1 MLTENKKD
9 FIKFMLNCNVLQF
22 GNFTTKSGRQTPY
35 FINTGNY
42 KTGKQLQILSEFIA
56 NEIVTSKCRFDACF
70 GPAYKGIPLVV
81 GCCEALFRKY
91 DIDKPFFFNRKEKKD
106 HGEGGF
112 LIGYTPKT
120 DDRII
125 IIEDVLTAGTAINE
139 TVPKLKEKFEITI
152 SNLFI
157 TVDRHEKIKN
167 SDIGATEKIF
177 KQFEIK
183 SHSIVNIYDIKNFIE
198 NNSKFQKHM
207 SQMNEYIEKYCIA
220 PDSNKIKT

>member
-1 MLTENKKD
+1 MLD
-9 FIKFMLNCNVLQF
+9 CNVLQF

-42 KTGKQLQILSEFIA
+42 KTGKQLQILSEFLA
-56 NEIVTSKCRFDACF
+56 NKIVDSKCKFDACF

-112 LIGYTPKT
+112 LIGYTPKS

-125 IIEDVLTAGTAINE
+125 IVEDVLTAGTAIGE
-139 TVPKLKEKFEITI
+139 TVPQLKEKFNITI
-152 SNLFI
+152 SDLFI
-157 TVDRHEKIKN
+157 TVNRQEKIKDSN
-167 SDIGATEKIF
+167 TSAKEKIF
-177 KQFEIK
+177 KQFKIR
-183 SHSIVNIYDIKNFIE
+183 SHSIVNIFDIKNFIE
-198 NNSKFQKHM
+198 NDPKFQKHITK
-207 SQMNEYIEKYCIA
+207 MNEYIEKYCII
-220 PDSNKIKT
+220 PNHDKIKT